1 MSANVLETI
10 LGILN
15 VTVEA
20 YLSHVIKPFLTLH
33 EKFYLSLNRSIRN
46 FLDENTDKVPT
57 WFTANFITYIRT
69 IAVVPAVMLLVNDY
83 KFLPGLLILAVDFG
97 DFLDGVVAR
106 YWFDRKKIESIS
118 TVEGEHSFFFPSKYF
133 TLIFFFSFIYI
144 SFLQFL
150 TMNRNKR

>member
-10 LGILN
+10 LSILN

-33 EKFYLSLNRSIRN
+33 EKFYVSLNRSIRN

-69 IAVVPAVMLLVNDY
+69 IAVVPVVTLLVNGY

-106 YWFDRKKIESIS
+106 YWFDRKKIESVS
-118 TVEGEHSFFFPSKYF
+118 TIEGEHSFCF
-133 TLIFFFSFIYI
+133 LRNILQIFFSFTYI
-144 SFLQFL
+144 RFL
-150 TMNRNKR
+150 TMKRNKR